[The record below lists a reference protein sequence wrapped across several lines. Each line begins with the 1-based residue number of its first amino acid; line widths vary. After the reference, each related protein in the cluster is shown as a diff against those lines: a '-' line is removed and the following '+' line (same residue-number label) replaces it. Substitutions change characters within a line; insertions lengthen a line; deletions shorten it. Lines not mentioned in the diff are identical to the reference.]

1 MLDPQII
8 QVVIQGGAV
17 GILLMFG
24 FFGYKLARLAIDKVS
39 LFANNHV
46 AHLTKAVQEGTGA
59 MREVKTE
66 IVVMAGKLDQHVQ
79 ERRPNSEGWE
89 MRD

>member
-8 QVVIQGGAV
+8 QIIIEGGAV

-24 FFGYKLARLAIDKVS
+24 VLGYKLARLAIDKVS

-46 AHLTKAVQEGTGA
+46 AHLTEAVQEGTGA

-66 IVVMAGKLDQHVQ
+66 IVSMSGKLDRHVRKTQ
-79 ERRPNSEGWE
+79 SEGWE